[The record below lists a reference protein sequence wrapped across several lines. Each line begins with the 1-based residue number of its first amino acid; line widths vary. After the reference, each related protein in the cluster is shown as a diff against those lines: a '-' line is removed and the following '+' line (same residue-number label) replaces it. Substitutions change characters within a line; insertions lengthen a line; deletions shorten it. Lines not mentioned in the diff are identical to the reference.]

1 MMRRPT
7 RSTLTDTL
15 LPPRRSSDLMTII
28 VEGEAPGIT
37 CAVGEYVKYMTR
49 RMIAPYTSVQ
59 ADEFI
64 VRSSR
69 FAYARMVEHA
79 MVAVQPAVRSPFK
92 GSKRFMRILVAKPIQ
107 QDLRI
112 SGRLVAT
119 FVNRIAHKHG
129 RSHNPKPSKAQLN
142 AHHPVTSAK

>member
-59 ADEFI
+59 ADAFI

-69 FAYARMVEHA
+69 FAYARMGEHA

-92 GSKRFMRILVAKPIQ
+92 SEEHT
-107 QDLRI
+107 
-112 SGRLVAT
+112 S
-119 FVNRIAHKHG
+119 NS
-129 RSHNPKPSKAQLN
+129 SH
-142 AHHPVTSAK
+142 